1 MYNNQYQGQDQYGYT
16 PLDNGRSLVNTVSST
31 MKRVY
36 LKMTLALVVT
46 AFTALFCSNSYEYMS
61 FFINNSWFMWVL
73 IIAEFG
79 LVIGISSGINK
90 LSSTLASALFYLFA
104 IVNGMMLCTIFAYL

>member
-46 AFTALFCSNSYEYMS
+46 DRKS
-61 FFINNSWFMWVL
+61 V
-73 IIAEFG
+73 
-79 LVIGISSGINK
+79 V
-90 LSSTLASALFYLFA
+90 
-104 IVNGMMLCTIFAYL
+104 